1 MLEVKSRHKIIY
13 YLEVF
18 GKPQNQAMHSITGF
32 NLLVFVKKF
41 AKFGSS

>member
-18 GKPQNQAMHSITGF
+18 GEPQNQAMHSITGF